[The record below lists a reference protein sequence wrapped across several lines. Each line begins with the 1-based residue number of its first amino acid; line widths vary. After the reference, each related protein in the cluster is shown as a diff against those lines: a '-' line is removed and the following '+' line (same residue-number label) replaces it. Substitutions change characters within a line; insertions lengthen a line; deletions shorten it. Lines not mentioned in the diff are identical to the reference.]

1 MVIIEHADWICGIM
15 YARNA
20 KRKGLTADLVVMTN
34 CVPCMRILFNVDISA
49 QYKE

>member
-20 KRKGLTADLVVMTN
+20 KRKGLTADLVVMKN
-34 CVPCMRILFNVDISA
+34 CVPCMRILFNINISA
-49 QYKE
+49 QYEE